1 MDEPLT
7 DSNYLILLALLKPK
21 HGYGI
26 MKEITEIT
34 HGRVTI
40 GPASMYTILK
50 KLVKSE
56 FITLEQ
62 DDDRKKIYLI
72 TDLGIQKLEE
82 EVERRKLFYLEGERL
97 LKENRGENEWLLE
110 RKNMVFQKVSLS
122 ILN

>member
-50 KLVKSE
+50 KLVKSQ

-97 LKENRGENEWLLE
+97 LKENRGENE
-110 RKNMVFQKVSLS
+110 
-122 ILN
+122 